1 MTSKNS
7 ESSIPAQKV
16 SEAEEPWPCDWDSHE
31 LQQLRRGAN
40 RSFRENLIWLEHATE
55 FAAKFSKA
63 PPVKHPG
70 FPKVL
75 PKK

>member
-7 ESSIPAQKV
+7 ENSIPNLKPNEV
-16 SEAEEPWPCDWDSHE
+16 AELWPCDWDTHE
-31 LQQLRRGAN
+31 LQQLRRGAG

-55 FAAKFSKA
+55 CAQRFSKA
-63 PPVKHPG
+63 RSLPNPG